1 MKMNVLEID
10 ISRSQ
15 FLKFN
20 KDEWCNL
27 NYFSMKSLDLNQ
39 MENLQ
44 GGKLSSFETALLLGG
59 IGIAM
64 AVFVPWSY
72 ATMGGVAIGTIG
84 MAASCFN

>member
-1 MKMNVLEID
+1 MKINVLEID

-27 NYFSMKSLDLNQ
+27 YYFIMKSLDLNQ

-44 GGKLSSFETALLLGG
+44 GGKLSSCETALLLGG
-59 IGIAM
+59 IRIM
-64 AVFVPWSY
+64 KFLFCLLFY
-72 ATMGGVAIGTIG
+72 HK
-84 MAASCFN
+84 